1 MFFKVNF
8 FSKISPPLPPLFF
21 RKIINKS
28 GKILGGS
35 KRVEISLIL
44 ADEKFSRRLNK
55 KYRKKDK
62 PASVLTFIFSE
73 KKNFINPQKSVLL
86 GEIIIC
92 PGLARKEARQEGVAF
107 RDKIALLA
115 VHGLLHLSG
124 YTHQNKKQ
132 RGKMEAK
139 ETEILNSLSRC

>member
-1 MFFKVNF
+1 MVFKVNF
-8 FSKISPPLPPLFF
+8 FPKVPSPFPPDFF
-21 RKIINKS
+21 KKLIKRF
-28 GKILGGS
+28 GRLLGGN
-35 KRVEISLIL
+35 KKGEISLIL
-44 ADEKFSRRLNK
+44 ADEKLSRRLNK

-62 PASVLTFIFSE
+62 PASILTFIFSE
-73 KKNFINPQKSVLL
+73 KKNFINPQKSGLL

-107 RDKIALLA
+107 RDKIALLV

-132 RGKMEAK
+132 REKMEAK
-139 ETEILNSLSRC
+139 ETELLNSLSER